1 MHTMHMRESDLH
13 SLIFIQRAL
22 LKDSMTCLN
31 DVSEKLAETLSLD
44 AVSIYDASPHSDSSV
59 AFHRVGS
66 TQKRS
71 ALLPAACLPS
81 ILSSELSQRLSKRE
95 TVEAF
100 EEQAFMLYI
109 PFCHE
114 QDILGCLLLCGTA
127 AHRNTLLTSPLV
139 RAVIDS
145 LSDYA
150 QRKHAER
157 LRLRSPSDALP
168 SHALALDASLAQS
181 IFLASISHEIRTP
194 MNIMLGMSELLL
206 ETPLSPEQL
215 RYIETFRHAGTSLL
229 TLLNDLIELSKIDS
243 STLETQ
249 ASTFS
254 LSGMLKSLTEMLLA
268 KAEEKKL
275 DLHTQLEPNVPDLL
289 LGDAKRVQQ
298 ALHYL
303 LEHVIKS
310 TKQGNLELCV
320 ALEATQSDSA
330 TLRFEIEDSTIGI
343 AEQKFGIISDHFAQ
357 AGSSRLLQHGSAGLG
372 LAICKQ
378 LVDSMG
384 GTLWTE
390 TKPNHSRC
398 LCVRLTFRL
407 PNKQES
413 VAQALEDKFF
423 LFADSDR
430 TSQNLLDTYFSHKG
444 LHAVFVNTSDEVLQ
458 TLPTVMSQGQTCAAI
473 FINCH
478 LPEKELSAICDT
490 LTAIASHTAIVFY
503 NARRQSDILRLERFP
518 HVYLLHSAQFNEFDL
533 ILQKILSAYQTQ
545 NTMSSS
551 ALSSMNTVLPT
562 PKPLKILVV
571 DDGRD
576 NQLLIKAFFRKL
588 PFELHM
594 AENGRTALK
603 LFQEQQFDLVL
614 MDLQMPDLDGYA
626 ATAAMR
632 KWEMQH
638 QKMKTPIIA
647 LSAFALQAEK
657 DRALKAGCDA
667 YLTKPVKKDAL
678 LKTIYAYC
686 SGYEENHRAY

>member
-1 MHTMHMRESDLH
+1 MNMHESDLH

-22 LKDSMTCLN
+22 LKDSEGCLN
-31 DVSEKLAETLSLD
+31 DVSEKLAERLSLN

-71 ALLPAACLPS
+71 ASLPAACLPS
-81 ILSSELSQRLSKRE
+81 TLSSELSQRLSKRE

-127 AHRNTLLTSPLV
+127 THRNTLSTSPLV

-145 LSDYA
+145 LGDYA
-150 QRKHAER
+150 QRKRAER
-157 LRLRSPSDALP
+157 LHLRSPSDALP
-168 SHALALDASLAQS
+168 SHTLALDASLAQS

-206 ETPLSPEQL
+206 ETPLLPEQL
-215 RYIETFRHAGTSLL
+215 HYIETFRHAGTSLL
-229 TLLNDLIELSKIDS
+229 KLLNDLIELSKIEPNP
-243 STLETQ
+243 LEIQ

-254 LSGMLKSLTEMLLA
+254 LFCTLKSLTEMASA
-268 KAEEKKL
+268 KAKGKGL
-275 DLHTQLEPNVPDLL
+275 DLHMRLEPNVPDLL

-330 TLRFEIEDSTIGI
+330 TLRFEIADSTIGI

-357 AGSSRLLQHGSAGLG
+357 ADSSRLLQHGSAGLG

-390 TKPNHSRC
+390 IKPNHSRC
-398 LCVRLTFRL
+398 LCVHLTFRL

-430 TSQNLLDTYFSHKG
+430 TSRNLLHTYFSHKG

-458 TLPTVMSQGQTCAAI
+458 TLQTLMSQGQTCAAI
-473 FINCH
+473 LVNSH
-478 LPEKELSAICDT
+478 LPEKELCAICDT
-490 LTAIASHTAIVFY
+490 LTAIASHTTIVFY

-518 HVYLLHSAQFNEFDL
+518 NVYLLHATQFNEFDL

-551 ALSSMNTVLPT
+551 ALSSINTVLPT

-571 DDGRD
+571 DDGHD

-647 LSAFALQAEK
+647 LSAFALQEEK

-686 SGYEENHRAY
+686 SGYEENHRAC

>member
-1 MHTMHMRESDLH
+1 MHTMQMRESDLH
-13 SLIFIQRAL
+13 SLVFIQRAL
-22 LKDSMTCLN
+22 LKDNDACLN

-44 AVSIYDASPHSDSSV
+44 AVSIYDASPHCDGSLS
-59 AFHRVGS
+59 FHCVGS
-66 TQKRS
+66 TQKSS

-100 EEQAFMLYI
+100 VEQAFMLYI

-114 QDILGCLLLCGTA
+114 QNILGCLLLCGTA
-127 AHRNTLLTSPLV
+127 THPNTLLTLPLV

-150 QRKHAER
+150 QRKRAER
-157 LRLRSPSDALP
+157 LCLRSPSDALP

-206 ETPLSPEQL
+206 ETTLSPEQL

-229 TLLNDLIELSKIDS
+229 TRLNDLIELSKIDS
-243 STLETQ
+243 STLATQ

-268 KAEEKKL
+268 KAEEKGL

-289 LGDAKRVQQ
+289 LGDAKHVQQ
-298 ALHYL
+298 ALYYL

-310 TKQGNLELCV
+310 TEKGNLELCV
-320 ALEATQSDSA
+320 ALEATQSDSV

-343 AEQKFGIISDHFAQ
+343 AEQKFGIISDHFSQ

-372 LAICKQ
+372 LAICKH

-413 VAQALEDKFF
+413 VAQTLEGKFF

-430 TSQNLLDTYFSHKG
+430 TSRNLLHTYFSHKG
-444 LHAVFVNTSDEVLQ
+444 LHAVFVNTSDEASQ
-458 TLPTVMSQGQTCAAI
+458 TLQTVMSHGQTCAAI
-473 FINCH
+473 FINCY

-503 NARRQSDILRLERFP
+503 NARRQSDILRFERFP
-518 HVYLLHSAQFNEFDL
+518 NVYLLHSAQFNEFDL

-551 ALSSMNTVLPT
+551 ALSSMNSVLPT

-594 AENGRTALK
+594 AENGRAALK
-603 LFQEQQFDLVL
+603 LFQEQRFDLVL

-626 ATAAMR
+626 ATAAIR

-647 LSAFALQAEK
+647 LSAFALQEEK

>member
-1 MHTMHMRESDLH
+1 
-13 SLIFIQRAL
+13 
-22 LKDSMTCLN
+22 
-31 DVSEKLAETLSLD
+31 
-44 AVSIYDASPHSDSSV
+44 YDASPHSDGSLS
-59 AFHRVGS
+59 FHRVGC
-66 TQKRS
+66 TQKRPAS
-71 ALLPAACLPS
+71 LPAACLPS
-81 ILSSELSQRLSKRE
+81 ILGSELSQRLSKRE

-100 EEQAFMLYI
+100 VEQTLMLYI

-127 AHRNTLLTSPLV
+127 IHRTTLLTSPLV
-139 RAVIDS
+139 SAVIDS

-150 QRKHAER
+150 QRKRAER
-157 LRLRSPSDALP
+157 LRLHSPSDALP
-168 SHALALDASLAQS
+168 PHALALDASLAQS

-229 TLLNDLIELSKIDS
+229 TLLNDLIELSKIES
-243 STLETQ
+243 NQFETQ

-268 KAEEKKL
+268 KAKEKEL

-289 LGDAKRVQQ
+289 LGDVKHVQQ
-298 ALHYL
+298 ALYYL
-303 LEHVIKS
+303 LDHVTKS
-310 TKQGNLELCV
+310 TQQSHLELCV
-320 ALEATQSDSA
+320 ALETTQADSA
-330 TLRFEIEDSTIGI
+330 TLRFELEDSAIGI
-343 AEQKFGIISDHFAQ
+343 AEQKLGSISDPLAQ
-357 AGSSRLLQHGSAGLG
+357 EASSRLLQHSGAGLS
-372 LAICKQ
+372 LTICKQ
-378 LVDSMG
+378 LVNSMG
-384 GTLWTE
+384 GMLWTE
-390 TKPNHSRC
+390 SKPNHSRC

-407 PNKQES
+407 PNKPES
-413 VAQALEDKFF
+413 VVQALEGKFF
-423 LFADSDR
+423 LFADSDS
-430 TSQNLLDTYFSHKG
+430 TSRNLLDTYFSHKG
-444 LHAVFVNTSDEVLQ
+444 LRTVFVNTSDEVLR
-458 TLPTVMSQGQTCAAI
+458 TLQTVMSQGQTCAAI
-473 FINCH
+473 LVNCY
-478 LPEKELSAICDT
+478 LPEKELCAICDT
-490 LTAIASHTAIVFY
+490 LTAIAPHTAIVFY
-503 NARRQSDILRLERFP
+503 NARRQSDILRLERIP
-518 HVYLLHSAQFNEFDL
+518 NVYLLHSAQLNEFDL

-594 AENGRTALK
+594 AENGRAALK

-638 QKMKTPIIA
+638 QRTKTPIIA
-647 LSAFALQAEK
+647 LSAFALQEEK
-657 DRALKAGCDA
+657 DRALRAGCDA
-667 YLTKPVKKDAL
+667 YLTKPVKKDTL

-686 SGYEENHRAY
+686 PNHEENYRAC